1 MAGKDPKL
9 DLLKSIPIFAKC
21 GRSGLA
27 EVAKLVDEVE
37 LPDGHVVMREGET
50 GNEMFLIVSGTALAE
65 RKGRK
70 LADLGPGAAFGEM
83 ALIAEGKRNA
93 TVTALSPLRVFVI
106 GHREFHSL
114 MDAHPEF
121 RMQILEGLASK
132 VRDLEESAIN

>member
-21 GRSGLA
+21 GRSGL
-27 EVAKLVDEVE
+27 EKVAKLVDEVE

-50 GNEMFLIVSGTALAE
+50 GNEMFLIVSGNARAD

-93 TVTALSPLRVFVI
+93 TVTAQGPLRVFVV

-114 MDAHPEF
+114 MDSHREF
-121 RMQILEGLASK
+121 RLQILEGLASK
-132 VRDLEESAIN
+132 VRGLEESAIN